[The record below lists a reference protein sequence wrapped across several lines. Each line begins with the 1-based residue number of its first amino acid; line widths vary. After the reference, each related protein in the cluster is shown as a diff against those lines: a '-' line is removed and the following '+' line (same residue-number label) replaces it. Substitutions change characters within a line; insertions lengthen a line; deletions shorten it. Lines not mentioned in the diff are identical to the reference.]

1 MAALKLVDLESLT
14 RLGVAFGSF
23 ENARSR
29 DALLPFDWP
38 ELAKVLPD
46 GGLPR
51 GVIELAS
58 TQLSTSRASSRS
70 QAKHAALRGGS
81 TSIALAAIR
90 AIHQADQQ
98 AWCAWITEDS
108 APSLY
113 APAVVKAGVDL
124 DRLLVV
130 RPSHSALARTAVKVV
145 TSGAFDLVIVD
156 APTGL
161 VQKRVDETVV
171 VRKLALAACDRGT
184 STILLT
190 SAHTERSAPLPVA
203 LRLEVERRPD
213 AISLRVTKDR
223 RGTASSSHVVRL
235 AS

>member
-1 MAALKLVDLESLT
+1 MAALKLVDLESLA
-14 RLGVAFGSF
+14 RLGVVPGSF
-23 ENARSR
+23 ETPRSR
-29 DALLPFDWP
+29 DALLPLDWP

-58 TQLSTSRASSRS
+58 AQPGSTRA
-70 QAKHAALRGGS
+70 QAKHSALRGGS

-90 AIHQADQQ
+90 GIHQADER
-98 AWCAWITEDS
+98 AWCAWITEDT

-113 APAVVKAGVDL
+113 APAVAKAGVDL

-130 RPSHSALARTAVKVV
+130 RPPHSALARTAVKVT

-190 SAHTERSAPLPVA
+190 SAYTERSAPLPVA
-203 LRLEVERRPD
+203 LRLEVERRPE
-213 AISLRVTKDR
+213 AISIRVTKDR
-223 RGTASSSHVVRL
+223 RGSASSSHVVRL